1 MSIQD
6 VVVASYV
13 RTAFGKANKGGF
25 KDTRPDTMAAEVIKE
40 AVKRAE
46 GLDPADIEDVAL
58 GCAMPE
64 GEQGMN
70 VARIA
75 SVLAGLPDEVPA
87 LTVNRFCSS
96 GVQTIAQ
103 MAERIMLGAIDVA
116 VAGGTESM
124 SMVPMGGNKASA
136 NPKLMAEYPEIYISM
151 GATAENVARR
161 FDVSRQAQDEFA
173 LKSQTKAAEAWDR
186 GFFKDEVMPLEAEW
200 VDPNSGERVTK
211 TVDSDENVRPGGSM
225 EVMAKLPTV
234 FASDGKGSV
243 TPGNASPLT
252 DGAAATVLMSA
263 DKAESLGIEPMGYY
277 RAFQVAGVAP
287 DIMGIGP
294 VPAIRKLL
302 KKEGMEV
309 DDIDLF
315 EINEAF
321 ASQSV
326 YCQRELGIPDEK
338 LNVNGGAIAI
348 GHPLGVS
355 GTRMAGTL
363 LRALEES
370 GGRFGVVSMC
380 IGGGMGAAALFER
393 VG

>member
-1 MSIQD
+1 MTIKD
-6 VVVASYV
+6 VVIASYV
-13 RTAFGKANKGGF
+13 RTPFTKAKKGGL
-25 KDTRPDTMAAEVIKE
+25 KDTRPDTMGAAVIRE
-40 AVKRAE
+40 AVERADGVNPE
-46 GLDPADIEDVAL
+46 DVEDVAI

-75 SVLAGLPDEVPA
+75 SVMAGLPETTPA

-96 GVQTIAQ
+96 GVQTISQ
-103 MAERIMLGAIDVA
+103 MAERIMLGNIDIA

-124 SMVPMGGNKASA
+124 TMIPMGGNKASA
-136 NPKLMAEYPEIYISM
+136 HPELMEEYPEIYTPM
-151 GATAENVARR
+151 GTTAENVAQK
-161 FDVSRQAQDEFA
+161 FDVTRQQQDEFA
-173 LKSQTKAAEAWDR
+173 YKSHQKAVEAWER
-186 GFFKDEVMPLEAEW
+186 NFFDGEVMALDTEIIK
-200 VDPNSGERVTK
+200 DGKRQSI
-211 TVDSDENVRPGGSM
+211 TVDRDDNPRPDTSM
-225 EVMAKLPTV
+225 EVLSKLPTS
-234 FASDGKGSV
+234 FKQNGGTV

-252 DGAAATVLMSA
+252 DGAAATVVMSA
-263 DKAESLGIEPMGYY
+263 DKADELGIDPMGYY
-277 RAFQVAGVAP
+277 RGYQVAGVAP
-287 DIMGIGP
+287 EIMGIGP

-302 KKEGMEV
+302 DHHGMSV

-326 YCQRELGIPDEK
+326 YCQRELGIDDDK

-355 GTRMAGTL
+355 GTRMAGTI
-363 LRALEES
+363 LRALEEAD
-370 GGRFGVVSMC
+370 GQFGVVSMC
-380 IGGGMGAAALFER
+380 VGGGMGAAALFER

>member
-1 MSIQD
+1 MTIQD
-6 VVVASYV
+6 VVITSYV
-13 RTAFGKANKGGF
+13 RTPFTRAKKGGL
-25 KDTRPDTMAAEVIKE
+25 KDTRPDTMAAAVIRE
-40 AVKRAE
+40 AVERSTGLEPAE
-46 GLDPADIEDVAL
+46 IEDVAI

-64 GEQGMN
+64 AEQGMN

-75 SVLAGLPDEVPA
+75 SVMAGLPDSVPA
-87 LTVNRFCSS
+87 MTVNRFCSS
-96 GVQTIAQ
+96 GVQTISQ

-124 SMVPMGGNKASA
+124 TMIPMGGNKASA
-136 NPKLMAEYPEIYISM
+136 NPDIMNDYPEIYTPM
-151 GATAENVARR
+151 GTTAENVASR
-161 FDVSRQAQDEFA
+161 FDVARQDQDEFA
-173 LKSQTKAAEAWDR
+173 YRSHQKAVDAWER
-186 GFFKDEVMPLEAEW
+186 NFFD
-200 VDPNSGERVTK
+200 G
-211 TVDSDENVRPGGSM
+211 
-225 EVMAKLPTV
+225 EVMAVETEIV
-234 FASDGKGSV
+234 GSDGKRHETTVDRDDGPRPDTSV
-243 TPGNASPLT
+243 EVLSGLRPAFNPKGTITPGNASPLT

-263 DKAESLGIEPMGYY
+263 DKAEQLGLEPMGYY

-302 KKEGMEV
+302 KKEGMSI

-321 ASQSV
+321 ASQAL
-326 YCQRELGIPDEK
+326 YCQRELGIDGDK
-338 LNVNGGAIAI
+338 LNVNGGAIAL

-370 GGRFGVVSMC
+370 GGRYGVVSMC

-393 VG
+393 T

>member
-1 MSIQD
+1 MTIKD
-6 VVVASYV
+6 VVITSYV
-13 RTAFGKANKGGF
+13 RTPFTRAKKGGL
-25 KDTRPDTMAAEVIKE
+25 KDTRPDTMAAEVIRE
-40 AVKRAE
+40 AVARSK
-46 GLDPADIEDVAL
+46 GLDPAEIEDVAI

-64 GEQGMN
+64 AEQGMN

-75 SVLAGLPDEVPA
+75 SVMAGLPDTVPA
-87 LTVNRFCSS
+87 ITVNRFCSS
-96 GVQTIAQ
+96 GVQTISQ

-124 SMVPMGGNKASA
+124 TMIPMGGNKTSA
-136 NPKLMAEYPEIYISM
+136 NPQIMGEFPEIYTPM
-151 GATAENVARR
+151 GTTAENVASR
-161 FDVSRQAQDEFA
+161 FDVAREDQDKFA
-173 LKSQTKAAEAWDR
+173 LRSHEKSVAAWER
-186 GFFKDEVMPLEAEW
+186 NFFDDEVMAIDTEI
-200 VDPNSGERVTK
+200 VDADGTRNQA
-211 TVDSDENVRPGGSM
+211 TVDRDDGPRPSTSLEILSGLRP
-225 EVMAKLPTV
+225 AFNP
-234 FASDGKGSV
+234 KGSV

-263 DKAESLGIEPMGYY
+263 DKASELDLKPMGYY

-302 KKEGMEV
+302 KKTGKSI

-321 ASQSV
+321 ASQAV
-326 YCQRELGIPDEK
+326 YCQRELGIDDDK
-338 LNVNGGAIAI
+338 LNVNGGAIAL

-363 LRALEES
+363 LRALEET
-370 GGRFGVVSMC
+370 GGRWGVVSMC

-393 VG
+393 A

>member
-1 MSIQD
+1 MSIKE
-6 VVVASYV
+6 VVIASYV
-13 RTAFGKANKGGF
+13 RTPFTRARKGGL
-25 KDTRPDTMAAEVIKE
+25 KDTRPDTMAATVIKE
-40 AVKRAE
+40 AVARAK
-46 GLDPADIEDVAL
+46 GLDPADIEDVAI

-64 GEQGMN
+64 AEQGMN

-75 SVLAGLPDEVPA
+75 SVMAGLPDTVPA
-87 LTVNRFCSS
+87 MTVNRFCSS
-96 GVQTIAQ
+96 GVQTISQ

-124 SMVPMGGNKASA
+124 TMIPMGGNKASA
-136 NPKLMAEYPEIYISM
+136 NPTLMNEYPEIYTPM
-151 GATAENVARR
+151 GTTAENVAER
-161 FDVSRQAQDEFA
+161 FEVSREEQDKFA
-173 LKSQTKAAEAWDR
+173 TASHKKAVAAWER
-186 GFFKDEVMPLEAEW
+186 NFFDDEVMAVETEQVQA
-200 VDPNSGERVTK
+200 DGTRKAVTVSRDDGPRPTTSEEVLAGLRPAFNPK
-211 TVDSDENVRPGGSM
+211 GTVT
-225 EVMAKLPTV
+225 A
-234 FASDGKGSV
+234 
-243 TPGNASPLT
+243 GNASPLT
-252 DGAAATVLMSA
+252 DGAAATVLMSKEKA
-263 DKAESLGIEPMGYY
+263 DELGIEPMGYY

-302 KKEGMEV
+302 EKEGLTV

-321 ASQSV
+321 AAQAV

-338 LNVNGGAIAI
+338 LNPNGGAIAV

-363 LRALEES
+363 LRALEET
-370 GGRFGVVSMC
+370 GGRYGVVSMC

-393 VG
+393 V

>member
-1 MSIQD
+1 MSIRD

-40 AVKRAE
+40 AVNRAE

-96 GVQTIAQ
+96 GVQTISQ

-136 NPKLMAEYPEIYISM
+136 NPKLMTDYPEIYISM

-161 FDVSRQAQDEFA
+161 FDVSRQSQDEFA
-173 LKSQTKAAEAWDR
+173 LKSQKKAAEAWER
-186 GFFKDEVMPLEAEW
+186 NFFEDEVMALETEW
-200 VDPNSGERVTK
+200 VTESGDRVNK
-211 TVDSDENVRPGGSM
+211 TVSQDENVRPGGSM

-263 DKAESLGIEPMGYY
+263 DKAEELGIEPMGYY

-309 DDIDLF
+309 SDIDLF

-363 LRALEES
+363 LRALEET